1 MQININLP
9 DKVLWLFFWAGL
21 ALVFGAFVPIIGTE
35 AAIYVLIIMVSCLT
49 AVFFSTLFGHPP
61 LVLKIIFLAVS
72 VRIVMLILLKI
83 YSFQNGLDGFFPG
96 DVDALAYHGDAVK
109 ALATHSWYEALQGNL
124 SYTIFVAFLYNL
136 LGIDMMIPQLFNLG
150 VSVIIVPLLYE
161 LGDRVGGEKAAVT
174 ASLLWSLFPSAVF
187 WSISLLK
194 DAFVVFGMV
203 LSSFLVLSL
212 TKAKISVGDL
222 LIGLSGIMIIS
233 YMRPQFLLAISI
245 PVLLYLAV
253 QFFRGNSSF
262 LRNCILIVA
271 AVGVFSAT
279 SAGDIILQTFDTST
293 SNEGVERINEIALD
307 GGSGIHIVTLFSP
320 EIRWLVQLPFSIFA
334 PFPWQWF
341 SFSQAIYLMSAFE
354 MLCWYVLYYYMW
366 KNRKDIFDN
375 HTGKMIFLYACSI
388 FFAVSF
394 SLPNIGS
401 IYRYRL
407 AAMAMLL
414 PLIFFTT
421 RKKNKRAGPL

>member
-1 MQININLP
+1 MPFKVVLP
-9 DKVLWLFFWAGL
+9 DKALWLFFWAGL
-21 ALVFGAFVPIIGTE
+21 ALLAGALVPVIGTT
-35 AAIYVLIIMVSCLT
+35 AAIYFLIVVLSGLI

-61 LVLKIIFLAVS
+61 LVLKIILLAIS
-72 VRIVMLILLKI
+72 VRVVMLVLLKI
-83 YSFQNGLDGFFPG
+83 YSYQNGLDGFFPG
-96 DVDALAYHGDAVK
+96 DIDALAYHGDAVK

-136 LGIDMMIPQLFNLG
+136 FGIDMMIPQLINLG
-150 VSVIIVPLLYE
+150 VTIIIVPLLYE
-161 LGDRVGGEKAAVT
+161 LGMRVGGKKAAV
-174 ASLLWSLFPSAVF
+174 AAALLWSLFPSAIF

-212 TKAKISVGDL
+212 TKAKISVVDL
-222 LIGLSGIMIIS
+222 VIGLSGVVIIS

-245 PVLLYLAV
+245 PVLIYLAV

-262 LRNCILIVA
+262 LRNCILIIA

-279 SAGDIILQTFDTST
+279 SAGDIIVQTFGSST
-293 SNEGVERINEIALD
+293 SDEGVDRINEIALD

-320 EIRWLVQLPFSIFA
+320 EIRWLVQLPFSVFA

-366 KNRKDIFDN
+366 KNRKDIFKN
-375 HTGKMIFLYACSI
+375 HTGKMIFLYAFSI
-388 FFAVSF
+388 FIAVSF